1 MSKVLD
7 PLMPSLSMCQES
19 FPKVAQAQ
27 KVYEY
32 GVGTGGIQMEIDLE
46 YFGADC

>member
-7 PLMPSLSMCQES
+7 TLMPSSSMCRKS

-27 KVYEY
+27 KVYHNGE
-32 GVGTGGIQMEIDLE
+32 GTCWIQMEIDLE